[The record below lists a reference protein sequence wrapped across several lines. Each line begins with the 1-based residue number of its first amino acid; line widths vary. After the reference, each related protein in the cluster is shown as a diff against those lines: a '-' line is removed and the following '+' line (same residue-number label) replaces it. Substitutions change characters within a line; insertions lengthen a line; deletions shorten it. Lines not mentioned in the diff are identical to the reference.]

1 MIEKVVGFAEQ
12 LTPIALIGAGGIGKT
27 SIVLTVL
34 HDDRIKQRFGDNR
47 WFIRCDQFP
56 ASHAHLLRQ
65 LSKVTGAGAEN
76 PKDLTSL
83 RQYLSSKDML
93 IVLDNAESILGLQ
106 GTSGQE
112 IYGVVDE
119 LSRFSNVCL
128 CITSRIS
135 IIPPGCE
142 TLEIPTLSTDAA
154 SDTFYRIY
162 KHNKPSDPINNILE
176 ELDFHPL
183 SITLLAT
190 VAQYNKWDIKRVTR
204 EWGRQR
210 TGVLHAQYSGS
221 LAATIEVSL
230 ASPMFQELGPD
241 ARELLGV
248 IAFFPQGVDEENIDW
263 LFPTISDGPNLLDNF
278 CILSLACRSN
288 GFITMLAPLRD
299 YLRPKDPQSSPLL
312 STTKECYFARLLAD
326 VDTDKPGFKESLWI
340 VSEDVNVEHLLD
352 IFTSVDKDLENVWDA
367 CARFMDH
374 LYRHK
379 QRLVV
384 LGPKIEA
391 LPDNHPSKAQCLQG
405 LSSLFRSVGN
415 VVECKRLLTHALKLW
430 RGQEDDYRVA
440 EIMCGLSET
449 SRRMCLHKEGIQY
462 AKDASEILE
471 RLGNTARQAECLI
484 TLAYAF
490 RDDGQL
496 DAAEETASRAIVLLP
511 EKGERLLVC
520 QSHHILGKICHDKGD
535 TEKAIHYFEVALE
548 IASSLNWHVPLFSI
562 HYSMARLFSEQ
573 GRFNDAHTHI
583 EDAKS
588 HAVDNPYSL
597 AQALL
602 LQARLWY
609 RQSMFEEAK
618 SEALRAHGVFE
629 KLGAT
634 GDAERT
640 REFLGVMDLGLVTP
654 AV

>member
-1 MIEKVVGFAEQ
+1 
-12 LTPIALIGAGGIGKT
+12 
-27 SIVLTVL
+27 
-34 HDDRIKQRFGDNR
+34 
-47 WFIRCDQFP
+47 
-56 ASHAHLLRQ
+56 
-65 LSKVTGAGAEN
+65 
-76 PKDLTSL
+76 
-83 RQYLSSKDML
+83 ML

-119 LSRFSNVCL
+119 LTRFSNVCL
-128 CITSRIS
+128 CITSRVS

-142 TLEIPTLSTDAA
+142 TLEIPTLSIEAA
-154 SDTFYRIY
+154 SNTFYRIY
-162 KHNKPSDPINNILE
+162 KHGEKPDPVNNILE

-190 VAQYNKWDIKRVTR
+190 VAQHNKWDINRLTK
-204 EWGRQR
+204 EWRRQR
-210 TGVLHAQYSGS
+210 TEVLRAQYSGS

-230 ASPMFQELGPD
+230 ASPMFRELGPD
-241 ARELLGV
+241 ARGLLGV
-248 IAFFPQGVDEENIDW
+248 IAFFPQGIDEENLDW
-263 LFPTISDGPNLLDNF
+263 LFPTISDGPTVFDKF
-278 CILSLACRSN
+278 CILSLTYRNN

-299 YLRPKDPQSSPLL
+299 CLRPKDPQSSPLL
-312 STTKECYFARLLAD
+312 STTKERYFSRLLAD
-326 VDTDKPGFKESLWI
+326 VDTDKPGFKESRWI

-352 IFTSVDKDLENVWDA
+352 IFTSIDRNLENVWDA

-391 LPDNHPSKAQCLQG
+391 LPDDHPSKARCLQG

-415 VVECKRLLTHALKLW
+415 LVECKRLLTHTLKLW
-430 RGQEDDYRVA
+430 RGQGDDYRVA
-440 EIMCGLSET
+440 EIMCSLSET
-449 SRRMCLHKEGIQY
+449 NRRMCLHKEGIQY

-471 RLGNTARQAECLI
+471 RLGNTARQADCLI
-484 TLAYAF
+484 SLAYAF
-490 RDDGQL
+490 RDDEQF
-496 DAAEETASRAIVLLP
+496 DAAEETASRAKDLLP
-511 EKGERLLVC
+511 EKGQQLLVC
-520 QSHHILGKICHDKGD
+520 QSHHILGKIYHDKGD

-573 GRFNDAHTHI
+573 GRFNDAHAHI
-583 EDAKS
+583 EHAKS

-597 AQALL
+597 ARALL
-602 LQARLWY
+602 LQARFWY
-609 RQSMFEEAK
+609 RQHVFEEAK
-618 SEALRAHGVFE
+618 SEALCAHGMFE

-634 GDAERT
+634 GDAERA
-640 REFLGVMDLGLVTP
+640 RELLGVMDLGLVTP
-654 AV
+654 AVCGLMNRPMVVSSSK